1 MTLKSPLL
9 KNELTQEV
17 VILENSKSLVS
28 KAYLKLKTEIVSGRI
43 KPGRKLKIDELKAEY
58 AFGSSV
64 VREAL
69 SLLTSDNLVER
80 VEQRGFFVSNVS
92 LNEYE
97 EILNMRCLLEE
108 QAIRDSVSSG
118 TLLWE
123 EQVITANY
131 RLSRI
136 SRSLDKK
143 RFTSNPAWESAHKN
157 FHMTLI
163 SACRSSLLIKFC
175 KQLYEH
181 NIRYRELAAVNLY
194 HGRDVATEH
203 TQVCDAVVNRNA
215 DLAASLLLNHYKKS
229 GSYVRPELAE

>member
-1 MTLKSPLL
+1 MDLKGLILFDIDGVIRDVSSSYRLAI
-9 KNELTQEV
+9 QETV
-17 VILENSKSLVS
+17 KKFCSW
-28 KAYLKLKTEIVSGRI
+28 
-43 KPGRKLKIDELKAEY
+43 KPTFKQIDDLKAEY

-136 SRSLDKK
+136 SRSLDKN

-175 KQLYEH
+175 KQF
-181 NIRYRELAAVNLY
+181 I
-194 HGRDVATEH
+194 
-203 TQVCDAVVNRNA
+203 
-215 DLAASLLLNHYKKS
+215 LLNLFNKCGKFTTLKPKKS
-229 GSYVRPELAE
+229 L